1 MSAPTSK
8 ESDPWNTSIKTK
20 ASLHESPCSLVP
32 SPSPVPH
39 FFINHPH
46 MQKTCLSGVNCGSF
60 GHWKGCVCP
69 WATHKPLLFLVACLF
84 GPSNGLCHRRLTR
97 RDPDLLQVPVY
108 LLSNLLSCPD
118 LWPLALRLT
127 HGLMSE
133 RVSVCAPRVGRH
145 EDLGWNVWECV
156 CVWRNR

>member
-1 MSAPTSK
+1 MR
-8 ESDPWNTSIKTK
+8 IKTK
-20 ASLHESPCSLVP
+20 ASLYESPLSQVP
-32 SPSPVPH
+32 SPSSVPY

-46 MQKTCLSGVNCGSF
+46 MQKKCPSRVNCGSF

-69 WATHKPLLFLVACLF
+69 WATHKPLLFLLACLF
-84 GPSNGLCHRRLTR
+84 GPYNVLYHRRLTR
-97 RDPDLLQVPVY
+97 RDPDLLQVPVC
-108 LLSNLLSCPD
+108 LLSSLLSCPD

-133 RVSVCAPRVGRH
+133 RVSVCALRVRQH
-145 EDLGWNVWECV
+145 EDLGWNVWECA